1 MRAFRPPAACF
12 KQNKT
17 SPAHHCL
24 RNDPV
29 TSWLLSLADA
39 RTMGRQMGFTGHSH
53 AWRVVILAC
62 SVVWFGP
69 AAELSAATL
78 MTPGVSEL
86 IRKSAEPFGLFAA
99 PLSEGGVVEKWLR
112 VERKLDDE
120 RVQLA
125 LCDGDRE
132 RCASPA
138 ALRFLAIVDD
148 ARSRDGRA
156 RLGEI
161 NRAINLSI
169 RPMSDEAQYGQPDV
183 WSSPLVTFA
192 HGAGDCEDYAIAKFV
207 ALRMAGI
214 SPDDLRIVIMRDTVR
229 GEDHAVAAAR
239 LDGEWL
245 MLDNRRMAMVADAN
259 TRNYRPLFVIN
270 QDGAMR
276 YADAPLLASLPD
288 RTTVTP
294 VALNA
299 VAQPG
304 LVSPAN

>member
-1 MRAFRPPAACF
+1 M
-12 KQNKT
+12 
-17 SPAHHCL
+17 
-24 RNDPV
+24 
-29 TSWLLSLADA
+29 
-39 RTMGRQMGFTGHSH
+39 
-53 AWRVVILAC
+53 
-62 SVVWFGP
+62 VWFGP
-69 AAELSAATL
+69 APDLSAATL
-78 MTPGVSEL
+78 MTPGMSEL

-99 PLSEGGVVEKWLR
+99 PLSEGGVAEKWLR

-148 ARSRDGRA
+148 ARSREGRA

-169 RPMSDEAQYGQPDV
+169 RPMSDETQYGELDV

-214 SPDDLRIVIMRDTVR
+214 SPDDLRIVIMRDTVH

-239 LDGEWL
+239 LDGDWL

-259 TRNYRPLFVIN
+259 VRNYRPLFVIN

-276 YADAPLLASLPD
+276 YADAPLLANLPG
-288 RTTVTP
+288 RATVTP
-294 VALNA
+294 VVLNVA
-299 VAQPG
+299 AQPG